1 MTTQDSD
8 QTKHST
14 CRWMAI
20 DKELSEVSGTQII
33 SANIDHILTMT
44 FNDHKSVMFL
54 HISVTDQAER
64 MRFISITS
72 SKLQQYITKI
82 LARVSQIA
90 QPILGPWPRALVLA
104 PWLCTSM
111 ILINTHS
118 SLVDAMT

>member
-1 MTTQDSD
+1 
-8 QTKHST
+8 
-14 CRWMAI
+14 MAI